1 MPDRDGITARVGEEK
16 EQKMPRVKRG
26 VPSAKRRK
34 GVLKRAKGYFGGR
47 SKLHSVAM
55 EAVEKADKY
64 AYRDRRQR
72 KREFRALWIARIN
85 AAARQNGV
93 SYSRL
98 MAGLKAAEIEV
109 DRKVLAQIAL
119 DDPQGFSAI
128 ADQAKQALA

>member
-1 MPDRDGITARVGEEK
+1 
-16 EQKMPRVKRG
+16 MPRVKRG
-26 VPSAKRRK
+26 VPGAKRRK
-34 GVLKRAKGYFGGR
+34 RVLKRAKGYFGGR

-72 KREFRALWIARIN
+72 KREFRGLWIARIN

-98 MAGLKAAEIEV
+98 MAGLKAANVEV
-109 DRKVLAQIAL
+109 DRKVLAQLAL
-119 DDPQGFSAI
+119 EDPQSFSAL
-128 ADQAKQALA
+128 AEKAKASL

>member
-1 MPDRDGITARVGEEK
+1 
-16 EQKMPRVKRG
+16 
-26 VPSAKRRK
+26 
-34 GVLKRAKGYFGGR
+34 LKRAKGYFGGR
-47 SKLHSVAM
+47 SKLHSVAV

-93 SYSRL
+93 TYSRL
-98 MAGLKAAEIEV
+98 MAGMKAAEIEV

-119 DDPQGFSAI
+119 EDPQGFSAI
-128 ADQAKQALA
+128 AEQAKQALA